1 LARCV
6 RRDELILSGPP
17 NVLDSD
23 SGPDVAGESPPPA
36 DGVPVLQATNLVK
49 DFPLRS
55 GILRRVNGS
64 VRAVDDVSLSIQP
77 GTTLG
82 LVGESG
88 SGKSTL
94 ARVVLRLIDPT
105 SGSIVINGKDIT
117 SLRGPALRRHRE
129 SMQLVFQDPYSS
141 LDPKQSIA
149 DIVGEP
155 LAIHTSMSRTQRDQR
170 VMELLAQVGLG
181 SQVLSRQPHEFSGGQ
196 RQRIAIAR
204 ALALEPRLLVC
215 DEPVSALDVSTQSQV
230 INLLTELQDN
240 LGVAYLFIAHD
251 LSVVRHIS
259 DRIAVMYLGQIVE
272 EGDADEVYERPT
284 HPYTAAL
291 LSSIPLPDPTRQRER
306 TRILLRGEVAE
317 ATVDGQGCRFR
328 SRCPFAMDICS
339 QVEPA
344 PYRTPAGTTVRCHL
358 HTAGPGLA
366 GGTVKALDQVS
377 NRASS

>member
-1 LARCV
+1 
-6 RRDELILSGPP
+6 
-17 NVLDSD
+17 
-23 SGPDVAGESPPPA
+23 
-36 DGVPVLQATNLVK
+36 VPVLEVKELTK

-55 GILRRVNGS
+55 GVLRRITGM
-64 VRAVDDVSLSIQP
+64 VRAVDDVSLRIEAGS
-77 GTTLG
+77 TLG

-94 ARVVLRLIDPT
+94 ARLVLRLIDPT
-105 SGSIVINGKDIT
+105 GGAVTVDGKDIT
-117 SLRGPALRRHRE
+117 SLRGPSLRRHRE

-155 LAIHTSMSRTQRDQR
+155 LAIHTSMNRDEREQR
-170 VMELLAQVGLG
+170 VVQLLAQVGLG
-181 SQVLSRQPHEFSGGQ
+181 SHVLPRQPHEFSGGQ

-230 INLLTELQDN
+230 INLLTDLQDD

-259 DRIAVMYLGQIVE
+259 DRISVMYLGQIVE
-272 EGDADEVYERPT
+272 EGEADEVYERPT

-291 LSSIPLPDPTRQRER
+291 LSSIPVPDPARQHQRK
-306 TRILLRGEVAE
+306 RIILQGEVGE
-317 ATVDGQGCRFR
+317 ATGEERGCRFR
-328 SRCPFAMDICS
+328 TRCPFAMEVCAE
-339 QVEPA
+339 VEPE
-344 PYRTPAGTTVRCHL
+344 PYRTPAGTVVRCHL
-358 HTAGPGLA
+358 HSAGPALA
-366 GGTVKALDQVS
+366 GQTVQLLGQPPERIEA
-377 NRASS
+377 RR

>member
-1 LARCV
+1 MVSAA
-6 RRDELILSGPP
+6 EA
-17 NVLDSD
+17 
-23 SGPDVAGESPPPA
+23 AGRPRSRPCWRPA
-36 DGVPVLQATNLVK
+36 TSSRS
-49 DFPLRS
+49 FPLRS
-55 GILRRVNGS
+55 GVLRRVNGS

-105 SGSIVINGKDIT
+105 AGTIVVNGKDIT

-129 SMQLVFQDPYSS
+129 SMQMVFQDPYSS

-155 LAIHTSMSRTQRDQR
+155 LAIHTSMSRSRADKR

-230 INLLTELQDN
+230 INLLTDLQDAI
-240 LGVAYLFIAHD
+240 GRG
-251 LSVVRHIS
+251 LS
-259 DRIAVMYLGQIVE
+259 
-272 EGDADEVYERPT
+272 
-284 HPYTAAL
+284 
-291 LSSIPLPDPTRQRER
+291 
-306 TRILLRGEVAE
+306 
-317 ATVDGQGCRFR
+317 
-328 SRCPFAMDICS
+328 
-339 QVEPA
+339 
-344 PYRTPAGTTVRCHL
+344 L
-358 HTAGPGLA
+358 H
-366 GGTVKALDQVS
+366 
-377 NRASS
+377 RA